1 MFREQLCIS
10 VLGVYVFREQ
20 SYISVLGVC
29 VL

>member
-10 VLGVYVFREQ
+10 VLGVYAFREQ

>member
-20 SYISVLGVC
+20 SYISVLGIC